1 MVAMASLF
9 ERLEQPQSVETTELS
24 QAQKLRATS
33 SNVESRLLNWLINQ
47 WPEPVI
53 SARDL
58 VTYTRSVRTCE
69 EAVALA
75 TNLEKRGWLIRL
87 PTHRYDRRVWA
98 IVRDPAQLGAPP
110 HADSSNQS
118 AVA

>member
-1 MVAMASLF
+1 VGNLF
-9 ERLEQPQSVETTELS
+9 ERLGQPQPVETTELS
-24 QAQKLRATS
+24 QAQKLRA

-58 VTYTRSVRTCE
+58 VTYTRSARTCE

-87 PTHRYDRRVWA
+87 PTNRYDRRVWA
-98 IVRDPAQLGAPP
+98 IVRDPAHLSTLHANRTVEPAP
-110 HADSSNQS
+110 NT
-118 AVA
+118 